1 MRSQLRR
8 VAARA
13 LSELTWFSG
22 AAAAASARLRIDPRA
37 MPFTI
42 PKETFLYSVAAY
54 GAVHALLFTLKPEIP
69 TMDSFG
75 EDAAKNNKPV
85 KVMTAVMGSM
95 FGVLA
100 TASFVLARGHDA
112 AVALHCGLSLLP
124 LRMAYD
130 AFVEKITP
138 PPPAIAMTAAIVGA
152 GFFLKK

>member
-1 MRSQLRR
+1 
-8 VAARA
+8 
-13 LSELTWFSG
+13 
-22 AAAAASARLRIDPRA
+22 

-100 TASFVLARGHDA
+100 TASFVLALGEFDAPSPDA
-112 AVALHCGLSLLP
+112 ADTPERLHTDPMPNGRTLP
-124 LRMAYD
+124 AASREDDQIGCPDWNARD
-130 AFVEKITP
+130 AGPCTDF
-138 PPPAIAMTAAIVGA
+138 A
-152 GFFLKK
+152 GWRC

>member
-1 MRSQLRR
+1 
-8 VAARA
+8 
-13 LSELTWFSG
+13 
-22 AAAAASARLRIDPRA
+22 

-100 TASFVLARGHDA
+100 TASFVLAEARFMLSGARTEGISRQDSGG
-112 AVALHCGLSLLP
+112 ALA
-124 LRMAYD
+124 R
-130 AFVEKITP
+130 
-138 PPPAIAMTAAIVGA
+138 
-152 GFFLKK
+152 

>member
-1 MRSQLRR
+1 
-8 VAARA
+8 
-13 LSELTWFSG
+13 
-22 AAAAASARLRIDPRA
+22 

-75 EDAAKNNKPV
+75 EEAAKNNKPV
-85 KVMTAVMGSM
+85 KIMTAVMGSM

-112 AVALHCGLSLLP
+112 AVAIHCGLSLLP

>member
-1 MRSQLRR
+1 
-8 VAARA
+8 
-13 LSELTWFSG
+13 
-22 AAAAASARLRIDPRA
+22 

-112 AVALHCGLSLLP
+112 VASTPNIEPITACLLYTSP
-124 LRMAYD
+124 SPRDKRQSRMPSSA
-130 AFVEKITP
+130 
-138 PPPAIAMTAAIVGA
+138 
-152 GFFLKK
+152 